1 MKERNMK
8 RKRNN
13 IEADDL
19 AIYEPVNSKY
29 REQMFM
35 KWRMEDNGHEQCE
48 IKCKNRNRKN
58 NARKRQQLLQS
69 WL

>member
-1 MKERNMK
+1 MKETDMK
-8 RKRNN
+8 KKNN
-13 IEADDL
+13 KIEADDL

-35 KWRMEDNGHEQCE
+35 KWRMEEKEHDQCGNN
-48 IKCKNRNRKN
+48 CKNKNRKHT
-58 NARKRQQLLQS
+58 ARKRQQSLQP